1 MEIEYKFVTGEKVYI
16 EVYGEFE
23 EIMLELDKNLK
34 NNDRK
39 ETRRHESLSLFD
51 KDENNIDANMD
62 VYEDVIKSLDRDRL
76 YYAIQKL
83 KPHEQELIHKLYL
96 DEHSIS
102 QAEYARILGVTENAI
117 KQRAK
122 WLKNKL
128 KKTFINL

>member
-1 MEIEYKFVTGEKVYI
+1 MEIEYKFVTGEKIHI

-23 EIMLELDKNLK
+23 EIMLELDKNIK
-34 NNDRK
+34 NNGRK

-51 KDENNIDANMD
+51 KDENNMDANVD

-83 KPHEQELIHKLYL
+83 KPHVQELIHKLYL

-122 WLKNKL
+122 WLKKL
-128 KKTFINL
+128 L